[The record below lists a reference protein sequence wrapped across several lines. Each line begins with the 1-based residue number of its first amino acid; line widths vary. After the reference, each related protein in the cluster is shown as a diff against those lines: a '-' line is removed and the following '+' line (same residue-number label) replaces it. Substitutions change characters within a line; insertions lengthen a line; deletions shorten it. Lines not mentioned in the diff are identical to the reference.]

1 MSCLLPK
8 FYSAEKSKGKTDE
21 KMEVS
26 SDLLDAINKP
36 KDASSTP
43 KKSID
48 SQLKK
53 AKLGSTPLTGRA
65 AERERERLKREEERE
80 ARAAQRA
87 KEREDA
93 ARKRK
98 GKIDSCVQFM

>member
-1 MSCLLPK
+1 M
-8 FYSAEKSKGKTDE
+8 
-21 KMEVS
+21 S

-36 KDASSTP
+36 KEETSTP

-48 SQLKK
+48 SQLRKNK
-53 AKLGSTPLTGRA
+53 APTTPLTGRA

-80 ARAAQRA
+80 ARAAARA

-98 GKIDSCVQFM
+98 GMVI